1 MPELASAAIVGLL
14 ALVIV
19 FKVLKLAIKVA
30 FLVALG
36 AGAAAAYLTYA
47 AT

>member
-1 MPELASAAIVGLL
+1 MPELVTAAVVGLI

-19 FKVLKLAIKVA
+19 FKVLKLAIKTA